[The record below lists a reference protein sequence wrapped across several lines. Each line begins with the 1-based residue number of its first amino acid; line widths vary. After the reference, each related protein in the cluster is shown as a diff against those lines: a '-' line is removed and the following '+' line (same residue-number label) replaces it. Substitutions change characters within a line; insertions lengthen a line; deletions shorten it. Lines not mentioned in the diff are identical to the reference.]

1 MNVTVRGRTR
11 HYRTV
16 TFDRARNAVL
26 LIEQRLLPHEFKIV
40 ATENFRETAGAIHD
54 MVVRGAGAIG
64 ATAAYGLAQGALA
77 FRGHDLKKFSAHIE
91 TVYQTLKAAR
101 PTAVDPVNAMNGVRA
116 AMRAGKTVEE
126 QQSLAL
132 AAAEE
137 FANEDVRH
145 CEEIGRH
152 GAKLIRNGMKI
163 LTHCNAGWLAFV
175 DIGTATAPMY
185 AAQAQGKKFHVFCD
199 ETRPRSQGATL
210 TAWELAQQKI
220 SHQIIADNA
229 AGHLMQRGEID
240 LVIVGSDRTLGRT
253 GEVANKI
260 GTYTKAVLAAR
271 HKIPFY
277 VAIPLSTIDWN
288 LKRGFDIPIEE
299 RHETKSWA
307 RGGSRKS
314 KKRSLSTAVQSA
326 SAKYIRVAN
335 PTSGARNPGF
345 DVTPPE
351 LITGIITPVGIFK
364 PRELW
369 KRRQELGGFSQ
380 MTSAAKI
387 ELASAN
393 NQISL
398 NLRRR
403 RGSQVVRQGSAKAS
417 FVGSIPTLASKP
429 NQLEL

>member
-16 TFDRARNAVL
+16 TFDAATNSVR

-40 ATENFRETAGAIHD
+40 ATPDFRATAAAITD
-54 MVVRGAGAIG
+54 MIVRGAGAIG

-77 FRGHDLKKFSAHIE
+77 FRGRDLKKFSAHIGK
-91 TVYQTLKAAR
+91 VYQVLKNAR
-101 PTAVDPVNAMNGVRA
+101 PTAVDPVNAMNDVRRHMA
-116 AMRAGKTVEE
+116 PGQTVAE
-126 QQSLAL
+126 QQALAL

-137 FANEDVRH
+137 FAREDVQH
-145 CEEIGRH
+145 CEAIGRH
-152 GAKLIRNGMKI
+152 GAKLIRDGMKI

-220 SHQIIADNA
+220 PHQIIADNA

-240 LVIVGSDRTLGRT
+240 LVIVGSDRVLGRT

-271 HKIPFY
+271 HRIPFY
-277 VAIPLSTIDWN
+277 VAIPFSTIDWK
-288 LKRGFDIPIEE
+288 LKRGFDIPIED
-299 RHETKSWA
+299 RHESEILGAWGVISNSKPKIQNSKPA
-307 RGGSRKS
+307 RR
-314 KKRSLSTAVQSA
+314 AYV
-326 SAKYIRVAN
+326 RVAN

-345 DVTPPE
+345 DVTPAE
-351 LITGIITPVGIFK
+351 LITGIITPAGIFNPK
-364 PRELW
+364 ELW
-369 KRRQELGGFSQ
+369 KFRHRLGF
-380 MTSAAKI
+380 TA
-387 ELASAN
+387 
-393 NQISL
+393 
-398 NLRRR
+398 
-403 RGSQVVRQGSAKAS
+403 
-417 FVGSIPTLASKP
+417 
-429 NQLEL
+429 